1 MSGGLRRRTLLGGL
15 VSGLFATAGCLGVVA
30 GDQPL
35 SFESDPAAV
44 GDGALSKTGYELADQ
59 QSPGLSRKVSVAGQT
74 REVTV
79 TNHVALYEKSID
91 LGPLGRQKAA
101 AFTLITTPRIEV
113 AGRAFNPVGEL
124 STERLLREF
133 GSRLGGLTVD
143 RKVGADSVSTLGV
156 SVTVEEYAG
165 TATVQGQAMEVSVH
179 VTRFEHAGD
188 YVIAVGAYPRRLDGE
203 AENVLALVSGIEH

>member
-1 MSGGLRRRTLLGGL
+1 MTTLRRRALLGGL
-15 VSGLFATAGCLGVVA
+15 ASGLLATAGCLGVVS

-35 SFESDPAAV
+35 AFESDPAAV
-44 GDGALSKTGYELADQ
+44 GDGALSETGYELADRR
-59 QSPGLSRKVSVAGQT
+59 SPALSREVSVAGQT

-91 LGPLGRQKAA
+91 FGPLGRQKAA
-101 AFTLITTPRIEV
+101 GFALITTPQIEV
-113 AGRAFNPVGEL
+113 AGRAFNPVGEM

-133 GSRLGGLTVD
+133 GSRFGGLTID
-143 RKVGADSVSTLGV
+143 GKVGTESVSTLGA

-165 TATVQGQAMEVSVH
+165 TATVQGREMEVSVH
-179 VTRFEHAGD
+179 VSRFEHAED
-188 YVIAVGAYPRRLDGE
+188 YVIAAGTYPRRLDGE

>member
-15 VSGLFATAGCLGVVA
+15 VSGLLTTGGCLGVVS

-35 SFESDPAAV
+35 SFESDSADV
-44 GDGALSKTGYELADQ
+44 GGDALSETGYELADRR
-59 QSPGLSRKVSVAGQT
+59 SPALTREVTVAGQT

-79 TNHVALYEKSID
+79 TNHVAVYEKSID

-101 AFTLITTPRIEV
+101 GFTLVTTPQIEV
-113 AGRAFNPVGEL
+113 AGRSFNPVGKL

-133 GSRLGGLTVD
+133 GSRFGGLTVD
-143 RKVGADSVSTLGV
+143 QKVGADSVSTLGA

-165 TATVQGQAMEVSVH
+165 TATVQGREMEVSVH
-179 VTRFEHAGD
+179 VTRFEHADD

-203 AENVLALVSGIEH
+203 AENVLALISGIEH